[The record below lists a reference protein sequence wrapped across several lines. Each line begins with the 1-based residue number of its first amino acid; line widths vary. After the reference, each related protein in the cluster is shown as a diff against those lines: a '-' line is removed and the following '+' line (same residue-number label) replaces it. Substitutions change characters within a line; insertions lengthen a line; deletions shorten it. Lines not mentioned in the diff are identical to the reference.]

1 MKRRCRKVGNLD
13 LRRRAPS
20 IICAFDD
27 VCRRILNKDPST
39 ALRSAQDDSVCHSE
53 GAKSP
58 KNLNRNDVI
67 GKADRVHSKF
77 FKLQVKTGGKNE

>member
-1 MKRRCRKVGNLD
+1 MLSTFRQRRKSKE
-13 LRRRAPS
+13 S
-20 IICAFDD
+20 I
-27 VCRRILNKDPST
+27 RILNKDPST

-67 GKADRVHSKF
+67 GKADRVRSKV
-77 FKLQVKTGGKNE
+77 LSYR